1 MTLILAAQRPK
12 PFILV
17 DLMLTHPGPGR
28 RVDAVLP
35 STGVLNVNKWIQ
47 ARPDTATR
55 YFYSGL
61 VQKLCVI
68 NEYLVIGWARSM
80 LHAKS
85 LIRRLK
91 EMIGDSIL
99 SAAELN
105 SILTSN
111 TELVDGHL
119 SLICLGL
126 EGVNVS
132 DMLRCR

>member
-1 MTLILAAQRPK
+1 
-12 PFILV
+12 
-17 DLMLTHPGPGR
+17 
-28 RVDAVLP
+28 
-35 STGVLNVNKWIQ
+35 
-47 ARPDTATR
+47 
-55 YFYSGL
+55 
-61 VQKLCVI
+61 
-68 NEYLVIGWARSM
+68 
-80 LHAKS
+80 
-85 LIRRLK
+85 
-91 EMIGDSIL
+91 MIGDSIL